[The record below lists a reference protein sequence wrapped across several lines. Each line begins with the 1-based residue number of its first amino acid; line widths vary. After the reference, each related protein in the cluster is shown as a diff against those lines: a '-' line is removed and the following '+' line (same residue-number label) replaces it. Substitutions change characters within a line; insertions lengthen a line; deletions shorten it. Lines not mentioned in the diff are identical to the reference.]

1 VSDYQKE
8 IDKFRKIIKRFDE
21 VMLDKASKFSVDNL
35 WDELK
40 EYVSREELDS
50 ITDTYEQEKRNL
62 RNLARELTEDVSCL
76 FWEIWFYSCAMLKV
90 TETKPPCFRYK
101 RLQRSLKIRS

>member
-1 VSDYQKE
+1 
-8 IDKFRKIIKRFDE
+8 
-21 VMLDKASKFSVDNL
+21 MLDKASKFSVDNL

-76 FWEIWFYSCAMLKV
+76 FLGNLV
-90 TETKPPCFRYK
+90 
-101 RLQRSLKIRS
+101 L

>member
-1 VSDYQKE
+1 MSDYQKE

-62 RNLARELTEDVSCL
+62 RNLARELTEDVSSL
-76 FWEIWFYSCAMLKV
+76 FLGNLV
-90 TETKPPCFRYK
+90 
-101 RLQRSLKIRS
+101 L

>member
-1 VSDYQKE
+1 
-8 IDKFRKIIKRFDE
+8 
-21 VMLDKASKFSVDNL
+21 MLDKASKFSVDNL

-62 RNLARELTEDVSCL
+62 RNLARELTEDVSSL
-76 FWEIWFYSCAMLKV
+76 FLGNLV
-90 TETKPPCFRYK
+90 
-101 RLQRSLKIRS
+101 L

>member
-1 VSDYQKE
+1 MSDYQKE

-76 FWEIWFYSCAMLKV
+76 FLRNLV
-90 TETKPPCFRYK
+90 
-101 RLQRSLKIRS
+101 L